1 MKKPL
6 LVLTALS
13 IGLSSIIT
21 PVPATAALPLT
32 VNNEQLP
39 SLAPMLEQVTP
50 AVVSIAVEGKQVS
63 SQRLPDAFKYFFGP
77 DFPTEQMK
85 ERPFRGLGSGVV
97 INADKG
103 HVVTNYHVIDGADT
117 IRVKLH
123 DGREYDAEL
132 IGGDEMSDIAL
143 LKLEKA
149 KNLTQVKLADSD
161 KLRVGDFSVAIGN
174 PFGLGQT
181 VTSGIVSALGRSGLN
196 IENFENFIQ
205 TDAAIN
211 SGNSGGALVNLRGE
225 LIGINT
231 AILGPNGGNIGIGFA
246 IPSNMMKNLTDQ
258 ILEFGE
264 VKRGML
270 GVQGGEVTSELAEA
284 LGYES
289 SKGAFVSQVMPDS
302 AAEKAGLQAGDIIVA
317 INGRKID
324 TFSELRAKVAT
335 LGAGKTIEL
344 DVIRDG
350 KNKSFDVT
358 LGEANEAKTQAK
370 KLHDGLTGA
379 ELTNTTESDPIE
391 GVKVASVEKGSRAEA
406 YELKKGDIIVGVNR
420 TRIHNIAE
428 LRAILEDEPSVLAM
442 NIQRGEKPVSGCKI
456 NFIINQ

>member
-13 IGLSSIIT
+13 IGISSIIT
-21 PVPATAALPLT
+21 PLPSAAALPVA
-32 VNNEQLP
+32 VNSQQLP

-50 AVVSIAVEGKQVS
+50 AVVSIDVEGKQVS
-63 SQRLPDAFKYFFGP
+63 RQSLPESFKFFFGP
-77 DFPTEQMK
+77 DFPTEQLR
-85 ERPFRGLGSGVV
+85 ERPFRGLGSGV
-97 INADKG
+97 IIDADKG
-103 HVVTNYHVIDGADT
+103 YVVTNYHVINGADK

-143 LKLEKA
+143 LKLEEA
-149 KNLTQVKLADSD
+149 KQLTEVKLADSD
-161 KLRVGDFSVAIGN
+161 TLRVGDFAVAIGN

-211 SGNSGGALVNLRGE
+211 SGNSGGALVNLNGE

-231 AILGPNGGNIGIGFA
+231 AILGPGGGNIGIGFA
-246 IPSNMMKNLTDQ
+246 IPANMMKNLTDQ

-270 GVQGGEVTSELAEA
+270 GVQGGEITSELAEA

-289 SKGAFVSQVMPDS
+289 SKGAFVSQVVPDS
-302 AAEKAGLQAGDIIVA
+302 AADKAGLQAGDIIVA
-317 INGRKID
+317 INGRTIS
-324 TFSELRAKVAT
+324 TFGELRAKIAT
-335 LGAGKTIEL
+335 LGAGKEVEL

-350 KNKSFDVT
+350 RKKSFDVT
-358 LGEANEAKTQAK
+358 LGEANEIKTQAK
-370 KLHDGLTGA
+370 KLHDGLSGA
-379 ELTNTTESDPIE
+379 ELTNTNDSDPVQ

-406 YELKKGDIIVGVNR
+406 YQLEANDVIIGVNR
-420 TRIHNIAE
+420 KRVRNLAD
-428 LRAILEDEPSVLAM
+428 LRAILDKEPRVLAL
-442 NIQRGEKPVSGCKI
+442 NIQRGDRTLYLVVR
-456 NFIINQ
+456 